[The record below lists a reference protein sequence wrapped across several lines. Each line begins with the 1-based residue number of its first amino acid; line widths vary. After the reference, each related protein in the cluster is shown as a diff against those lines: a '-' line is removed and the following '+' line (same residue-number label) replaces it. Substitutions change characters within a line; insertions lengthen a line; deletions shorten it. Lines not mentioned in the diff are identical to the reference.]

1 MISLVTGL
9 PGRFAEWCEVLTAEL
24 LRRALGQVEV
34 NRANTLT
41 EIFLNMLQS
50 GALHGVVAASQPG
63 GRLRRALV
71 EAGRPFIVALEDP
84 RAALADLVLRRGT
97 EIATATRTVA
107 SSCAASLCFR
117 ETPGA
122 LVLRAD
128 RESSDPLSTAAA
140 IARHLE
146 IEIGDG
152 EVADIVSSLR
162 TDGVVVEPG
171 DVAAWWNGLAPGQ
184 RSLAEGAL
192 GPYLDGL
199 TANGPGP
206 ISWAPELFFVG
217 DRPNEQVTGG
227 LDITGRVR
235 CLLRG
240 PQILLPP
247 GHWSLSLALHV
258 SPEAAEHRFLLE
270 VTAGAALSRTIIQPG
285 DAGTIGADLTLML
298 EELPER
304 PIDLALSNERPA
316 FAGQLSLLHVTLTR
330 QSPALATATEAAE
343 RNESRTAGQ

>member
-1 MISLVTGL
+1 MLLFVVGP
-9 PGRFAEWCEVLTAEL
+9 PGRFAEWCGAVTSRLAETVLERSA
-24 LRRALGQVEV
+24 VIC
-34 NRANTLT
+34 ANTLE
-41 EIFLNMLQS
+41 EIACNLLRS
-50 GALHGVVAASQPG
+50 GISHGVVAASQPG
-63 GRLRRALV
+63 GRLRRALA

-84 RAALADLVLRRGT
+84 RAALADLVLRHGT

-122 LVLRAD
+122 LVLRAG
-128 RESSDPLSTAAA
+128 REGSDPLSTAAA

-152 EVADIVSSLR
+152 EVADMVSSLR

-171 DVAAWWNGLAPGQ
+171 DVGAWWNGLAPGQ

-192 GPYLDGL
+192 GPYLDGF

-285 DAGTIGADLTLML
+285 DAGTIRADLTLML
-298 EELPER
+298 DELPER

-330 QSPALATATEAAE
+330 QSPALAMATEAPE